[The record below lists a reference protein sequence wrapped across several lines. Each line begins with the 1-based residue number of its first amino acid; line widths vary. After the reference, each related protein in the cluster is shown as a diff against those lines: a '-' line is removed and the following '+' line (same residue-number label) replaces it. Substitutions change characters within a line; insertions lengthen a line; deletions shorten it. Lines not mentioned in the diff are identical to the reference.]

1 MSNWL
6 YLLPLPR
13 VFVIAAVRQYMR
25 FLQFG
30 ISDSYL
36 ASLVSEDEMTD
47 FMDVW
52 ATQWFDLQNPGQRRS
67 AVENIVALVA
77 RQATLS

>member
-1 MSNWL
+1 MSNRL
-6 YLLPLPR
+6 CLPPR

-77 RQATLS
+77 RQATLG